1 MTNLHRTLVAD
12 AVARPKLR
20 PYQQQ
25 VRDGVEQNW
34 AAGVQNVLAILPTG
48 GGKTVVFSSVLADE
62 QAASVA
68 VAHRQ
73 ELVSQI
79 SLALARNRVRHR
91 IIGPQNVVKMIVR
104 LHMEEVGASYYDANS
119 RCAVAGVDTLIRRG
133 EQLANWLPTVKLWVM
148 DECFAA
154 GTIIDGKPI
163 SDIQVGDVVNAF
175 NEKTRGFEQRKVV
188 RLFKNPA
195 PKHMVR
201 VSTQAHH
208 VLNCTLGHPFWTKR
222 GWVDAGDL
230 NTTDE
235 VLVYEMSHVRKGSEP
250 GLFTDGSVSEDWAG
264 LLQQGVFEQVSCE
277 NIVGNDVSHESEIRL
292 CANDVEQSYVE
303 KRTSRENESY
313 AGCHG
318 TRSEGSRWER
328 ATTHESGTDAVLHV
342 GVGGVRT
349 AGHRD
354 DRSNLAL
361 EGVSE
366 PLQDRLCKS
375 GTDDRNRGGRY
386 ESLVAGAAGTGCAQ
400 DRLSYWTRVD
410 SVEVYESGDSE
421 QYRDCAH
428 DGYVYNFE
436 VEGLHTYV
444 ANGVTVHNCHHVL
457 RDNKWG
463 KAVQMFP
470 NARGLG
476 VTATPCRADGNGLG
490 RHADGVFDTMVIGP
504 TMRDLI
510 DAGNLTDYKL
520 YAPPSNFDRSSLKTS
535 ESTGDF
541 TASSLSKAVST
552 SNLVTH
558 TDGKVVGNV
567 VETYKKLLSGL
578 LTIVFAPDSSVA
590 KELEAQYN
598 EQGIPAKYVWGNMHD
613 DERQSALRDF
623 KNRKIMVLINIAL
636 FDEGLDLPVLEAV
649 QDVAATQSFGRF
661 VQRVG
666 RVLRLMPGKEFGRY
680 VDHVGNIAQHCRV
693 VQYAGGK
700 TKIEVC
706 HREWSL
712 DRTER
717 RSKSAPSET
726 RTCTNPS
733 CVLTYERFRT
743 VCPYCGEP
751 IPTPAAS
758 ERTGVEFVDG
768 DIFELDAD
776 AYGQLKASVERAA
789 MSPEDYRDELTAKKC
804 PQLGVMAHVKRHTE
818 KLSTL
823 GTLRDIL
830 ALWGGYERA
839 AGLSDKEIMRK
850 FYLTYGVDLWTAQ
863 TLKQDEML
871 SLTERV
877 QRSIP
882 VPPVGAHG

>member
-1 MTNLHRTLVAD
+1 MTLHRTLVAD

-91 IIGPQNVVKMIVR
+91 IVGPQNVVKMIVR

-133 EQLANWLPTVKLWVM
+133 EQLVNWLPTVKLWVM
-148 DECFAA
+148 DEA
-154 GTIIDGKPI
+154 
-163 SDIQVGDVVNAF
+163 
-175 NEKTRGFEQRKVV
+175 
-188 RLFKNPA
+188 
-195 PKHMVR
+195 
-201 VSTQAHH
+201 
-208 VLNCTLGHPFWTKR
+208 
-222 GWVDAGDL
+222 
-230 NTTDE
+230 
-235 VLVYEMSHVRKGSEP
+235 
-250 GLFTDGSVSEDWAG
+250 
-264 LLQQGVFEQVSCE
+264 
-277 NIVGNDVSHESEIRL
+277 
-292 CANDVEQSYVE
+292 
-303 KRTSRENESY
+303 
-313 AGCHG
+313 
-318 TRSEGSRWER
+318 
-328 ATTHESGTDAVLHV
+328 
-342 GVGGVRT
+342 
-349 AGHRD
+349 
-354 DRSNLAL
+354 
-361 EGVSE
+361 
-366 PLQDRLCKS
+366 
-375 GTDDRNRGGRY
+375 
-386 ESLVAGAAGTGCAQ
+386 
-400 DRLSYWTRVD
+400 
-410 SVEVYESGDSE
+410 
-421 QYRDCAH
+421 
-428 DGYVYNFE
+428 
-436 VEGLHTYV
+436 
-444 ANGVTVHNCHHVL
+444 HHVL

-578 LTIVFAPDSSVA
+578 LTIVFAPDSGVA
-590 KELEAQYN
+590 RELEAQYN
-598 EQGIPAKYVWGNMHD
+598 EQGIPAKYVWGNMPD
-613 DERQSALRDF
+613 DERQSALREF

-726 RTCTNPS
+726 RTCTNPL

-776 AYGQLKASVERAA
+776 AFGQLKASVERAA
-789 MSPEDYRDELTAKKC
+789 MSPEEYRDELTAKKC
-804 PQLGVMAHVKRHTE
+804 PQLGIMAHVKRHTE

-823 GTLRDIL
+823 GTLRGIL

-871 SLTERV
+871 SLAERV

-882 VPPVGAHG
+882 APVPPVGVHG